1 MQTPTLVE
9 LILSFLCISFMTDI
23 GDNWIIDDVKERSTP
38 SYFVPTSR
46 KVAKVAQKYSKVS
59 FWFPPQ
65 FTFPFGLI
73 KHGPDVANCC
83 DLEQSLIYNTTRC
96 GNRTFELKQRFL
108 ITLKI
113 NDDYC
118 KLIEF

>member
-1 MQTPTLVE
+1 
-9 LILSFLCISFMTDI
+9 MTDI
-23 GDNWIIDDVKERSTP
+23 EDNWIIDDVKERSTP
-38 SYFVPTSR
+38 SYFIPTSR

-83 DLEQSLIYNTTRC
+83 DLEQSLIYNMKCPR
-96 GNRTFELKQRFL
+96 LKGECSSRVFL
-108 ITLKI
+108 RSLIKI
-113 NDDYC
+113 SFMCTVKSLSIPADI
-118 KLIEF
+118 KT